1 MNILI
6 QENEKNNRNKQDSLD
21 FNRRRKH
28 FDFVGIRRCLF
39 FACEILVIVLLAYL
53 TVIGFGIKTQNL
65 GESMSPTIGSN
76 DYILVNRFI
85 YKVVSPK
92 AGDIVAFDPRDSH
105 SSLSVK
111 RVVGV
116 PGDTVLIKD
125 GMLYI
130 NKKLYSD
137 NKKMPSIDSGGL
149 AENKIMLGK
158 NEYFLLGD
166 NRNNSEDSRF
176 ESIGNVSK
184 NSIKGKVWFDISG
197 GHFGVPD

>member
-1 MNILI
+1 
-6 QENEKNNRNKQDSLD
+6 
-21 FNRRRKH
+21 
-28 FDFVGIRRCLF
+28 
-39 FACEILVIVLLAYL
+39 
-53 TVIGFGIKTQNL
+53 
-65 GESMSPTIGSN
+65 
-76 DYILVNRFI
+76 
-85 YKVVSPK
+85 
-92 AGDIVAFDPRDSH
+92 
-105 SSLSVK
+105 
-111 RVVGV
+111 
-116 PGDTVLIKD
+116 
-125 GMLYI
+125 MLYI